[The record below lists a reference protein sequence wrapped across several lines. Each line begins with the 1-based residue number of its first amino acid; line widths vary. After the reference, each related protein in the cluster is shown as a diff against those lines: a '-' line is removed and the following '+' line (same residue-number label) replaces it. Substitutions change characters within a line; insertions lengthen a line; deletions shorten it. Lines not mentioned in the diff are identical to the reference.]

1 MKLRAAVFAL
11 ALLSGS
17 GCMYQQEVRVKRA
30 TADLRYALA
39 DLVNDYRA
47 CLKRH
52 EAAGQAPHACAGY
65 AVAVRDL
72 SPQITAQTTA
82 QAD

>member
-1 MKLRAAVFAL
+1 MRRAVVIAFAL
-11 ALLSGS
+11 LAGS

-39 DLVNDYRA
+39 ELITQYRT
-47 CLKRH
+47 CLQRY
-52 EAAGQAPHACAGY
+52 EPTGRAAEACAGY
-65 AVAVRDL
+65 QAAVREL
-72 SPQITAQTTA
+72 SPQVVAA